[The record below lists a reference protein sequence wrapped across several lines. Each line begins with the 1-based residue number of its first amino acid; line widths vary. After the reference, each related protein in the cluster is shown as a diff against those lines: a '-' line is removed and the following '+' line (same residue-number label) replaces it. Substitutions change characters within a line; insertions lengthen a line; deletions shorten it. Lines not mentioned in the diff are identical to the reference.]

1 MRKNFKY
8 GPNTGF
14 PDIDEDIYSSSIRN
28 KIDNVNFKYFV
39 YLVNADGVYVGLTT
53 DSVELLQIS
62 DNILEYSSYGTLI
75 FKNDND
81 AIERSNLTKNLTK
94 KENYFARQPK
104 NVENLFS
111 EFFFRNDC
119 RDYVIVYI
127 EPEYTDLATN
137 ETNEDLI
144 PFITLRHVF
153 SVIDNED
160 IISEDDQ
167 STKFKKLSL
176 VDISL
181 ELFREKNI
189 DFSTANLV
197 PDIDNVT
204 QVDDGDRAILTGDA
218 LKSIIKMGVTEGSL
232 GETSFKD
239 ENLFSSFWDNGTT
252 GIFYTSPGEYNVLD
266 DIEYLLERHTS
277 ANEPFDR
284 CLLRK
289 NRFFGTWSLISLK
302 DYFKNAIRQTDES
315 SSGGQYHIETIYL
328 GAPGDNIN
336 DTKNSL
342 FSRTP
347 TIPVHNETIGEYSMV
362 DDFKFFNMNGIDN
375 QRDIITTAVHSY
387 ELNQK
392 QFQIDLSNN
401 NITKSLDTYF
411 ENYVKGSSSNT
422 FPLFLANNKTQ
433 INSNIFVNS
442 LRKYNINFKNVF
454 SINDKEPDQ
463 RLGMGRNAIL
473 TNAIFKNNAV
483 ELDLQGLTFRAAGKF
498 FSFNRTKNI
507 PQGKFDDKV
516 FGTYFLVDVQHI
528 FSGGTYKNK
537 IIGVKTYLYANPE
550 AVEAV

>member
-8 GPNTGF
+8 GPSTGF
-14 PDIDEDIYSSSIRN
+14 PDIDEDIFSSSIRN

-39 YLVNADGVYVGLTT
+39 YLVNADGNYVGLTT
-53 DSVELLQIS
+53 DSVKLLQIS
-62 DNILEYSSYGTLI
+62 DNILEYSSNATLI

-104 NVENLFS
+104 NVEDLIS

-160 IISEDDQ
+160 IISQDDET
-167 STKFKKLSL
+167 TKFKKLSL
-176 VDISL
+176 VDVTL

-197 PDIDNVT
+197 PDLENIT
-204 QVDDGDRAILTGDA
+204 HVDDSDRAVPTGDA
-218 LKSIIKMGVTEGSL
+218 LKSLIKMGVSEGSQ
-232 GETSFKD
+232 GETSHTD
-239 ENLFSSFWDNGTT
+239 TDLFSSLWDNGTT

-266 DIEYLLERHTS
+266 DIDYILERHTS

-302 DYFKNAIRQTDES
+302 DYFSKAISQTDAS
-315 SSGGQYHIETIYL
+315 SSGGQFHIETIYL

-362 DDFKFFNMNGIDN
+362 DDFKFYNMNGIDN
-375 QRDIITTAVHSY
+375 QRDLITTAVHSY

-392 QFQIDLSNN
+392 QFQIDLANN
-401 NITKSLDTYF
+401 NITKSISTYYDA
-411 ENYVKGSSSNT
+411 YVSGPSSNT
-422 FPLFLANNKTQ
+422 YPLFLANNKTQ
-433 INSNIFVNS
+433 INSNIFIND
-442 LRKYNINFKNVF
+442 LRTNNINFKNVF

-473 TNAIFKNNAV
+473 TNAIFKNNAL

-498 FSFNRTKNI
+498 FSFNRTKNV

-528 FSGGTYKNK
+528 FSGGTYRNRV
-537 IIGVKTYLYANPE
+537 IGVKTYLYADPH
-550 AVEAV
+550 AVLAV

>member
-14 PDIDEDIYSSSIRN
+14 PDIDEDIFTSSIRN

-39 YLVNADGVYVGLTT
+39 YLVNADGNYVGLTT

-127 EPEYTDLATN
+127 EPEYTELATN

-160 IISEDDQ
+160 IISQDDQ
-167 STKFKKLSL
+167 NNKFKKLSL
-176 VDISL
+176 VDVTL
-181 ELFREKNI
+181 EFFREKNI

-204 QVDDGDRAILTGDA
+204 EVDDSDRAVPTGDA
-218 LKSIIKMGVTEGSL
+218 LKSIIKMGVTEGSQ
-232 GETSFKD
+232 GETSHAD
-239 ENLFSSFWDNGTT
+239 TDLFSSLWDNGTT

-266 DIEYLLERHTS
+266 DIEYILERHTS

-302 DYFKNAIRQTDES
+302 DYFKNAIHQTDES
-315 SSGGQYHIETIYL
+315 ASGGQFHIETIYL
-328 GAPGDNIN
+328 GAPGDNRN
-336 DTKNSL
+336 DSKNSL

-375 QRDIITTAVHSY
+375 QRDIVTTAVHSY

-401 NITKSLDTYF
+401 NITKSLNTYY
-411 ENYVKGSSSNT
+411 ENYVKGSTSSN

-433 INSNIFVNS
+433 INTNIFVNT
-442 LRKYNINFKNVF
+442 LRTNNINFKNVF

-537 IIGVKTYLYANPE
+537 IIGVKTYLYSNPE

>member
-14 PDIDEDIYSSSIRN
+14 PDIDEDIFSSTIRN

-39 YLVNADGVYVGLTT
+39 YLVNADGNYVGLTT

-81 AIERSNLTKNLTK
+81 AVERSNLTKNLTK

-119 RDYVIVYI
+119 RDYVIIYI

-137 ETNEDLI
+137 ETNEELI

-153 SVIDNED
+153 SVINNED
-160 IISEDDQ
+160 IISQDDEG
-167 STKFKKLSL
+167 TKFKKLSL
-176 VDISL
+176 VDVTL

-197 PDIDNVT
+197 PDLENIT
-204 QVDDGDRAILTGDA
+204 HVDDSDRAVLTGNA
-218 LKSIIKMGVTEGSL
+218 LKALIKMGVTEGSL

-239 ENLFSSFWDNGTT
+239 ENLFSNLWNNGTT

-266 DIEYLLERHTS
+266 DIEYILERHTS
-277 ANEPFDR
+277 ASEPFDR

-302 DYFKNAIRQTDES
+302 DYFNNAIHQTDQS
-315 SSGGQYHIETIYL
+315 SMGGPFHIETIYL
-328 GAPGDNIN
+328 GSPGDNIN

-347 TIPVHNETIGEYSMV
+347 TIPIHNETIGEYSMV

-387 ELNQK
+387 QLNQK

-401 NITKSLDTYF
+401 NITTATTTYY
-411 ENYVKGSSSNT
+411 ESYVKGSSSNT
-422 FPLFLANNKTQ
+422 YPLFLANNKTQ
-433 INSNIFVNS
+433 INSNIFIND
-442 LRKYNINFKNVF
+442 LRTYGINFKNVF

-463 RLGMGRNAIL
+463 RLGLGRNAIL
-473 TNAIFKNNAV
+473 TNAIFKNNAL

-528 FSGGTYKNK
+528 FSGGTYTNK
-537 IIGVKTYLYANPE
+537 IIGVKTYLYSNPE
-550 AVEAV
+550 AVIAE

>member
-14 PDIDEDIYSSSIRN
+14 PDIDEDIFASSIRN

-39 YLVNADGVYVGLTT
+39 YLVNADGNYVGLTT

-62 DNILEYSSYGTLI
+62 DNILEYSSFGTLI

-127 EPEYTDLATN
+127 EPEYTELATN
-137 ETNEDLI
+137 ENNEDLI
-144 PFITLRHVF
+144 PFITLKHVF
-153 SVIDNED
+153 SVISNED
-160 IISEDDQ
+160 IISEDDGN
-167 STKFKKLSL
+167 TKFKKLSL
-176 VDISL
+176 VDVTL
-181 ELFREKNI
+181 EIFREKNI

-197 PDIDNVT
+197 SDIDNVT
-204 QVDDGDRAILTGDA
+204 QVDDGDRAVLTGDA

-232 GETSFKD
+232 GETTFKD
-239 ENLFSSFWDNGTT
+239 ENVFSSFWDNGTT
-252 GIFYTSPGEYNVLD
+252 DIFYTSPGEYNVLD
-266 DIEYLLERHTS
+266 DIEYILERHTS

-302 DYFKNAIRQTDES
+302 DYFKNAIHQTDNA
-315 SSGGQYHIETIYL
+315 SSGGQFHVETIYL
-328 GAPGDNIN
+328 GSPGDNIN

-347 TIPVHNETIGEYSMV
+347 TIPIHNETIGEYSMV

-375 QRDIITTAVHSY
+375 QRDIVTTAVHSY

-401 NITKSLDTYF
+401 NVTKSLNTYY
-411 ENYVKGSSSNT
+411 ENYVKGSTSNT

-442 LRKYNINFKNVF
+442 LRTHGINFKNVF

-528 FSGGTYKNK
+528 FSGGTYRNK
-537 IIGVKTYLYANPE
+537 IIGVKTYLYSNPD

>member
-8 GPNTGF
+8 GPSTGF
-14 PDIDEDIYSSSIRN
+14 PDIDEDIFSSSIRN

-39 YLVNADGVYVGLTT
+39 YLVNADGNYVGLTT

-62 DNILEYSSYGTLI
+62 DNILEYCSNATLI

-104 NVENLFS
+104 NVEDLIS

-127 EPEYTDLATN
+127 EPEYTELSTN

-144 PFITLRHVF
+144 PHIALRHVF
-153 SVIDNED
+153 SVINNED
-160 IISEDDQ
+160 IISQDDET
-167 STKFKKLSL
+167 TKFKKLSL
-176 VDISL
+176 VDVTL

-197 PDIDNVT
+197 PDLENIT
-204 QVDDGDRAILTGDA
+204 HVDDGDRAVPTGDA
-218 LKSIIKMGVTEGSL
+218 LKSLIKMGVTKGGR
-232 GETSFKD
+232 GETSHANT
-239 ENLFSSFWDNGTT
+239 ELFSSSWDNGTT

-266 DIEYLLERHTS
+266 DIEYILERHTS

-302 DYFKNAIRQTDES
+302 DYFNKAIHQTDAS
-315 SSGGQYHIETIYL
+315 SSGGQFHIETIYL
-328 GAPGDNIN
+328 GSPGDNIN

-347 TIPVHNETIGEYSMV
+347 TIPVNNETIGEYSMV
-362 DDFKFFNMNGIDN
+362 DDFKFYNMNGIDN

-392 QFQIDLSNN
+392 QFQIDLTNN
-401 NITKSLDTYF
+401 NITKSISTYYDTY
-411 ENYVKGSSSNT
+411 VSGPSSNT
-422 FPLFLANNKTQ
+422 YPLFLANNKTQ
-433 INSNIFVNS
+433 INSNIFVND
-442 LRKYNINFKNVF
+442 LRTNNINFKNVF

-473 TNAIFKNNAV
+473 TNAIFKNNAL

-528 FSGGTYKNK
+528 FSGGTYRNRV
-537 IIGVKTYLYANPE
+537 IGVKTYLYADPH
-550 AVEAV
+550 AVLAV